1 MSLISPNNVTPES
14 HIKVMRIKEVITN
27 KKTLD
32 SSCQHHR
39 KCKEDSIEIMH
50 INVRVLGVKF
60 IQHSKEDMARLQL
73 CLLKLC
79 RKVYY
84 AKDKY

>member
-1 MSLISPNNVTPES
+1 M
-14 HIKVMRIKEVITN
+14 
-27 KKTLD
+27 
-32 SSCQHHR
+32 
-39 KCKEDSIEIMH
+39 MH

-73 CLLKLC
+73 CLLKLS
-79 RKVYY
+79 RIVYY